1 MVFISIVSSYISSN
15 HIHSV
20 HPSSLSAGGG
30 GRGWV
35 EPSTKFLKRR
45 SLTVRRELPK
55 MEEVLGQFADLRE
68 GAWQKRDGG
77 RGVFE
82 AGGGVISSSHYE
94 LGNNF

>member
-1 MVFISIVSSYISSN
+1 MCTPPPF
-15 HIHSV
+15 
-20 HPSSLSAGGG
+20 LLGWGKGGG
-30 GRGWV
+30 GRV

-82 AGGGVISSSHYE
+82 AGGGGDTQFT
-94 LGNNF
+94 L